1 MLSLELK
8 KQEKGE
14 NKKKLSL
21 GEGPSRQCLW
31 KRFSVELSFC
41 LFSFRFLKEIE
52 DFLQKQPMGHPH
64 ILPAAQFIIKL
75 NTFN

>member
-1 MLSLELK
+1 MNPILEAGIHPCLLFSLFITCVC
-8 KQEKGE
+8 G
-14 NKKKLSL
+14 
-21 GEGPSRQCLW
+21 
-31 KRFSVELSFC
+31 FLSFA

-64 ILPAAQFIIKL
+64 ISPAAQFIKKL

>member
-1 MLSLELK
+1 MT
-8 KQEKGE
+8 QRA
-14 NKKKLSL
+14 
-21 GEGPSRQCLW
+21 SRKSRKSNEVNGNILT
-31 KRFSVELSFC
+31 VHMSFA